1 MGVLCLIAMAKKV
14 IGATVSRLRKPLGI
28 DKDVLAVRCDDGTVY
43 AFERGA
49 NSPRWRSSA
58 RYAVAASGR
67 QPSRNH
73 DSDEVRVKRSPEQ
86 SRLPRAV
93 EAHMDGRT
101 CSGPEGPD
109 AKDYWV

>member
-1 MGVLCLIAMAKKV
+1 MAKKV

-28 DKDVLAVRCDDGTVY
+28 DKDVLAVHCDDGTVY
-43 AFERGA
+43 AFERDA

-58 RYAVAASGR
+58 RYESG
-67 QPSRNH
+67 
-73 DSDEVRVKRSPEQ
+73 ERSPEP
-86 SRLPRAV
+86 SRLPRSV